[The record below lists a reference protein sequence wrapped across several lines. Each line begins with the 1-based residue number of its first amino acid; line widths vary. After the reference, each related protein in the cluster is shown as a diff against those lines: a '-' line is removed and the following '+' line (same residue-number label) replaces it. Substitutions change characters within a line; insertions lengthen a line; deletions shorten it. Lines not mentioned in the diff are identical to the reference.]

1 MCRLKLAICGGR
13 AWSGSERREESRGS
27 TGEKLHKSRSY
38 GAAGLKRDREIPGAQ
53 DRLHGFFVF
62 LLIPRALPGQSTE
75 ALRLASEPPV
85 THADAGP
92 HCQTLAVPPKV

>member
-1 MCRLKLAICGGR
+1 MERKRAQGR
-13 AWSGSERREESRGS
+13 KPRFYRREVAQIPV
-27 TGEKLHKSRSY
+27 LWRS
-38 GAAGLKRDREIPGAQ
+38 GAKKDREIPGAQ

-62 LLIPRALPGQSTE
+62 LLIPRALPSQSTE